1 MGHLLQV
8 SDAQLARTVE
18 AAAGCCLRVLTVPT
32 NGSSDDR
39 GPRSASPGASSSG
52 GQRTSGQNSAPAGDG
67 STAGASPDGSRGDG
81 SSRPSKQSA
90 APPQGGMGAG
100 ANAAA
105 PASAGAA
112 ADVGSGHS
120 TSSGGAGTIPLD
132 WRCPLDAATAN
143 DASVRVDH
151 PHQLLNQPANLRS
164 VLGKSAV
171 PHTTSGLAV

>member
-8 SDAQLARTVE
+8 SDAHLARKVE
-18 AAAGCCLRVLTVPT
+18 AAAGCRLRVLTAPE
-32 NGSSDDR
+32 NGSMDDQC
-39 GPRSASPGASSSG
+39 PRNGSPGASSSG
-52 GQRTSGQNSAPAGDG
+52 GQHTPGQNNAPAGDG
-67 STAGASPDGSRGDG
+67 STAGASPDGSCGDG
-81 SSRPSKQSA
+81 SSHNSKQSA

-100 ANAAA
+100 ASAAA
-105 PASAGAA
+105 PAATDAA
-112 ADVGSGHS
+112 ADVGSCHS

-132 WRCPLDAATAN
+132 WRCPLDVATAN

-151 PHQLLNQPANLRS
+151 PRQLLNQPANLRS